1 MTVILAVIT
10 TLFAYAYGS
19 EKGYNGWAC
28 GIAGLFGGIA
38 AVIIIFFLPNK
49 KQEDERLRQEAA
61 RDEEIEKLKNRIHK
75 LEAEHSKVDSV
86 RKPIDCST
94 DAEITTV

>member
-1 MTVILAVIT
+1 MAVILAVIT

-19 EKGYNGWAC
+19 EKGYNGVAC

-49 KQEDERLRQEAA
+49 KQDEERLRQEAA
-61 RDEEIEKLKNRIHK
+61 RDEEIEALKKRIHI
-75 LEAEHSKVDSV
+75 LEAEQRKADSV
-86 RKPIDCST
+86 LQ
-94 DAEITTV
+94 